1 MKRIAGAPP
10 GMAPNGIP
18 LSGFGGKII

>member
-10 GMAPNGIP
+10 GMAPNGVP
-18 LSGFGGKII
+18 LNGFGGRAL